1 MSKKIGIVSLG
12 YGWLP
17 CEPGPSRFYYIAKM
31 FAEKGWDV
39 ELIGTSFQHF
49 KKEPRDKQLIKSQ
62 NYPFE
67 VSFIEVKPYKKNI
80 DVRRVLSN
88 KGAVKKTVEH
98 LKRNKYDVIY
108 CSIPQ
113 NDVARAVAE
122 YCHEAGIPLVVDI
135 EDLWPEAMEM
145 VIKNQALRKM
155 IFPIFKK
162 DAERVYELCDAA
174 IGTSEDYTARAVKYN
189 NRNIP
194 MKTVYVGCDM
204 DIFDKGV
211 VKHSPEIEKPENEF
225 WITYAGSI
233 GKSYDI
239 ETLIRS
245 SAKLVEEGYNDIRIK
260 ILGTGPNY
268 EDMKK
273 LASELNAKNVD
284 FLGYTKYPIMAA
296 YLSKSEV
303 ALNSFIK
310 GAPQSIAN
318 KVGDYL
324 AAGCAVLNTLEN
336 DVAKS
341 LIESNKVGINIEPE
355 NIEGLKNAILY
366 FYENKELTKEMG
378 DNARA
383 LCEKRFDRKTSYL
396 EIINMCESFL

>member
-49 KKEPRDKQLIKSQ
+49 RKEPRDKQLIKSQ

-204 DIFDKGV
+204 NIFDKGV

-268 EDMKK
+268 EDMRK

-341 LIESNKVGINIEPE
+341 LIESNEVGINIEPE
-355 NIEGLKNAILY
+355 NIEGLKKAILY
-366 FYENKELTKEMG
+366 FYENKELTKKMG